1 MYKNKAMQQHQK
13 QYTYMRYIHNSKLPR
28 HQIENYIY
36 TSPRMTKIITH
47 IQSNKVKTLGG
58 IGELFVIDVLG
69 AMISI
74 YYKTEIN
81 LIILFGLACIMTT
94 GGWFEGVPF

>member
-1 MYKNKAMQQHQK
+1 
-13 QYTYMRYIHNSKLPR
+13 
-28 HQIENYIY
+28 
-36 TSPRMTKIITH
+36 MTKIITH
-47 IQSNKVKTLGG
+47 IQSNNGLTSGG
-58 IGELFVIDVLG
+58 IGELSVIGVLG

-81 LIILFGLACIMTT
+81 LIILFGLAYIMTT